1 MRAAALAVLL
11 APALAVADDGED
23 PCATAVTDP
32 VSTPV
37 RDVML
42 DTQRAAC
49 VRQDVSAGV
58 LAHALIDTPG
68 FYGTLG
74 GDLAL
79 GGRLVVATHYELNA
93 ALRLVDVAYVQNA
106 VTKTTHAGIG
116 PITIGA
122 VAERAIGRG
131 ARGALVAQLELPY
144 TRDNMDTVHVSGQLT
159 AVVTGRLSTRWLLH
173 GRLGTVAMAASSLG
187 GDTDRIALRAG
198 ADAAWQAGTRVS
210 LQAGAEASAGWYHGF
225 DHLLL
230 RAAVHWRMAD
240 RWRLLAGLAVPTLG
254 DERTNAVLDIGIAR
268 D

>member
-1 MRAAALAVLL
+1 VRAAALFVLL
-11 APALAVADDGED
+11 APALAAADDND
-23 PCATAVTDP
+23 PCANTVDDP

-49 VRQDVSAGV
+49 VRQDLSAGV

-79 GGRLVVATHYELNA
+79 GGRLVLHTHYELNA
-93 ALRLVDVAYVQNA
+93 QVRLVDVAFVQNA
-106 VTKTTHAGIG
+106 VTKTTHAGAG

-122 VAERAIGRG
+122 VAERAIGSG

-144 TRDNMDTVHVSGQLT
+144 TRDNMETVHVSGQLT
-159 AVVTGRLSTRWLLH
+159 AVVTGRLADAWLLH
-173 GRLGTVAMAASSLG
+173 ARLGAVAMAASSLG

-198 ADAAWQAGTRVS
+198 ADIVWQLRTSIS

-240 RWRLLAGLAVPTLG
+240 RWRLLAGLGAPTFG